1 MELRDQSSAED
12 VRQDVTLTESAA
24 GAPIEN
30 TEIVEA
36 QPVSDAIEPDGEA
49 SSEPAKRLTKEE
61 IIEALEAI
69 SLKDGAEINRDEV
82 THLKQV
88 FYAIRKNELLK
99 QKQEFIDNG
108 NEESAFA
115 PMPDTLEEKMHGL
128 LNVIK
133 EKKAEFMAA
142 QDAERKANLDKKLA
156 IIAELTTMADDTDN
170 VNRHFPRFRE
180 LTTEFKA
187 VGEVP
192 PTEMTDVWR
201 NYQVAVERFYD
212 QLKVNKD
219 LRDYDF
225 KKNLEQKQLLIDEA
239 EKLSQD
245 ADIIT
250 AFRRLQELHEKWR
263 EIGPVAKDLRD
274 EIWDKFKD
282 ASAVINK
289 KYQTFFEARK
299 ARERENEEKK
309 TAICERV
316 EALDFNA
323 IKSHT
328 GWEQMTKEILAAQD
342 DWKKLGFASKK
353 VNNTLFARFRKTCDD
368 FFARKAE
375 YFKSIRDSHAS
386 NLERKNALCERAEA
400 LKDSTEWRKTGDEFV
415 AMQKEWKTI
424 GPVDKKY
431 SDAVWKR
438 FLAACDYF
446 FEQRKKATSGV
457 RKSEHANLK
466 AKQEIIASLKAID
479 DSLSREDA
487 IKAVKELMAQWQQ
500 IGHVPFKDKDKV
512 YDAYRAAVNE
522 LYDKYDMKES
532 RAQMA
537 NFANN
542 IEEIGNDENRLYR
555 ERERLTR
562 SYEQKR
568 NELKTY
574 ENNLGFFNV
583 KSKGGN
589 SLLHD
594 TERKMQRIK
603 DELASLQEK
612 IKIIDSK
619 L

>member
-1 MELRDQSSAED
+1 MELRDQSSAEE

-24 GAPIEN
+24 DTPIEN
-30 TEIVEA
+30 TEIIEVA
-36 QPVSDAIEPDGEA
+36 PVSDTNKPDEEVA
-49 SSEPAKRLTKEE
+49 SEPTKQMTKDE
-61 IIEALEAI
+61 IVDALEAI
-69 SLKDGAEINRDEV
+69 SQKDGAEINRDEV
-82 THLKQV
+82 AHLKQV
-88 FYAIRKNELLK
+88 FYAIRKNELL
-99 QKQEFIDNG
+99 QEKQEFLDKG

-115 PMPDTLEEKMHGL
+115 PMPDALEEKMHGL

-142 QDAERKANLDKKLA
+142 QDAERKANLEKKLA
-156 IIAELTTMADDTDN
+156 IIDELIKMADDTDN
-170 VNRHFPRFRE
+170 VNRHFARFRE
-180 LTTEFKA
+180 LTNEFKT

-192 PTEMTDVWR
+192 ATDMTEVWR
-201 NYQVAVERFYD
+201 NYQAAVERFYD

-225 KKNLEQKQLLIDEA
+225 KKNLDQKQMLIAEA
-239 EKLSQD
+239 EKLGEE
-245 ADIIT
+245 ADVIT

-263 EIGPVAKDLRD
+263 EIGPVAKELRD
-274 EIWDKFKD
+274 EIWNKFKD
-282 ASAVINK
+282 ASAVVNK

-299 ARERENEEKK
+299 ARERENEDKK
-309 TAICERV
+309 TAICERI
-316 EALDFNA
+316 EALDFA
-323 IKSHT
+323 SLKSHAA
-328 GWEQMTKEILAAQD
+328 WEQMTKEILAAQD

-353 VNNTLFARFRKTCDD
+353 VNNALFVRFRKTCDE
-368 FFARKAE
+368 FFAKKAE
-375 YFKSIRDSHAS
+375 YFKAIRDSHSS
-386 NLERKNALCERAEA
+386 NLEKKTALCERAEA
-400 LKDSTEWRKTGDEFV
+400 LKDSTDWRKTGDEFV
-415 AMQKEWKTI
+415 ALQKEWKTI

-438 FLAACDYF
+438 FLEACDYF
-446 FEQRKKATSGV
+446 FEQRKKATSGT

-466 AKQEIIASLKAID
+466 AKHEIIESLKAID
-479 DSLSREDA
+479 ENLKREDA
-487 IKAVKELMAQWQQ
+487 VKKVRELMAQWQQ
-500 IGHVPFKDKDKV
+500 VGHVPFKEKDKV
-512 YDAYRAAVNE
+512 YEAYRAVVNE
-522 LYDKYDMKES
+522 LYDKLDMKEN

-537 NFANN
+537 NFANS

-562 SYEQKR
+562 AYEQKR

>member
-1 MELRDQSSAED
+1 MELRDQSSAEE

-24 GAPIEN
+24 DTPIEN
-30 TEIVEA
+30 TEIIEVA
-36 QPVSDAIEPDGEA
+36 PVSDANEPD
-49 SSEPAKRLTKEE
+49 EE
-61 IIEALEAI
+61 IVAEPTKQMTKDEIVDALEAI
-69 SLKDGAEINRDEV
+69 SQKDGAEINRDEV
-82 THLKQV
+82 TRLKQV
-88 FYAIRKNELLK
+88 FYAIRKNELL
-99 QKQEFIDNG
+99 QEKQEFLDKG

-115 PMPDTLEEKMHGL
+115 PMPDALEEKMHGL

-142 QDAERKANLDKKLA
+142 QEAERKANLDKKLA
-156 IIAELTTMADDTDN
+156 IIDELTKMADDTDN
-170 VNRHFPRFRE
+170 VNRHFTRFRE
-180 LTTEFKA
+180 LTAEFKTA
-187 VGEVP
+187 GEVP
-192 PTEMTDVWR
+192 PTDMTDIWR
-201 NYQVAVERFYD
+201 NYQAAVERFYD

-225 KKNLEQKQLLIDEA
+225 KKNLDQKQMLIAEA
-239 EKLSQD
+239 EKLGEE
-245 ADIIT
+245 ADVIT

-263 EIGPVAKDLRD
+263 EIGPVAKELRD
-274 EIWDKFKD
+274 EIWNKFKD
-282 ASAVINK
+282 ASAVVNK

-299 ARERENEEKK
+299 ARERENEDKK

-316 EALDFNA
+316 EGLDFA
-323 IKSHT
+323 SLKSHAA
-328 GWEQMTKEILAAQD
+328 WEQMTKEILAAQD

-353 VNNTLFARFRKTCDD
+353 VNNALFARFRKTCDE
-368 FFARKAE
+368 FFAKKAE
-375 YFKSIRDSHAS
+375 YFKAIRDSHSS
-386 NLERKNALCERAEA
+386 NLEKKTALCERAEA
-400 LKDSTEWRKTGDEFV
+400 LKDSTDWRKTGDEFV
-415 AMQKEWKTI
+415 ALQKEWKTI

-438 FLAACDYF
+438 FLEACDYF
-446 FEQRKKATSGV
+446 FEQRKKATSGT

-466 AKQEIIASLKAID
+466 AKQEIIESLKAID
-479 DSLSREDA
+479 ENQKREDA
-487 IKAVKELMAQWQQ
+487 IKKVRELMAQWQQ
-500 IGHVPFKDKDKV
+500 IGHVPFKEKDKV
-512 YDAYRAAVNE
+512 YEAYRAVVNE
-522 LYDKYDMKES
+522 LYDKLDMKEN

-537 NFANN
+537 NFANS

-562 SYEQKR
+562 AYEQKR

>member
-1 MELRDQSSAED
+1 MELRDQSSAEE

-24 GAPIEN
+24 DTPIEN
-30 TEIVEA
+30 TEIIEVA
-36 QPVSDAIEPDGEA
+36 PVSDTNKPDEEA
-49 SSEPAKRLTKEE
+49 ASEPTKQMTKDE
-61 IIEALEAI
+61 IVDALEAI
-69 SLKDGAEINRDEV
+69 SQKDGAEINRDEV
-82 THLKQV
+82 AHLKQV
-88 FYAIRKNELLK
+88 FYAIRKNELL
-99 QKQEFIDNG
+99 QEKQEFLDKG

-115 PMPDTLEEKMHGL
+115 PMPDALEEKMHGL

-142 QDAERKANLDKKLA
+142 QDAERKANLEKKLA
-156 IIAELTTMADDTDN
+156 IIDELIKMADDTDN
-170 VNRHFPRFRE
+170 VNRHFARFRE
-180 LTTEFKA
+180 LTNEFKT

-192 PTEMTDVWR
+192 ATDMTEVWR
-201 NYQVAVERFYD
+201 NYQAAVERFYD

-225 KKNLEQKQLLIDEA
+225 KKNLDQKQMLIAEA
-239 EKLSQD
+239 EKLGEE
-245 ADIIT
+245 ADVIT

-263 EIGPVAKDLRD
+263 EIGPVAKELRD
-274 EIWDKFKD
+274 EIWNKFKD
-282 ASAVINK
+282 ASAVVNK

-299 ARERENEEKK
+299 ARERENEDKK
-309 TAICERV
+309 TAICERI
-316 EALDFNA
+316 EALDFA
-323 IKSHT
+323 SLKSHAA
-328 GWEQMTKEILAAQD
+328 WEQMTKEILVAQD

-353 VNNTLFARFRKTCDD
+353 VNNALFARFRKTCDE
-368 FFARKAE
+368 FFAKKAE
-375 YFKSIRDSHAS
+375 YFKAIRDSHSS
-386 NLERKNALCERAEA
+386 NLEKKTALCERAEA
-400 LKDSTEWRKTGDEFV
+400 LKDSTDWRKTGDEFV

-438 FLAACDYF
+438 FLEACDYF
-446 FEQRKKATSGV
+446 FEQRKKATSGT

-466 AKQEIIASLKAID
+466 AKHEIIESLKAID
-479 DSLSREDA
+479 ENLKREDA
-487 IKAVKELMAQWQQ
+487 VKKVRELMAQWQQ
-500 IGHVPFKDKDKV
+500 VGHVPFKEKDKV
-512 YDAYRAAVNE
+512 YEAYRAVVNE
-522 LYDKYDMKES
+522 LYDKLDMKEN

-537 NFANN
+537 NFANS

-562 SYEQKR
+562 AYEQKR